1 MYAGYMQVF
10 TILYKELEYWWISV
24 SDEGKE
30 PTPSPPLHSY
40 WRMTVTSS
48 FPLCPL
54 YKIGHRKNGK
64 KTQGIEL
71 NWISGTMPSLC
82 TDFGIW
88 WALNLGYTPPQMGS
102 FKEVIV
108 ASSLHASHLESGG

>member
-40 WRMTVTSS
+40 
-48 FPLCPL
+48 
-54 YKIGHRKNGK
+54 
-64 KTQGIEL
+64 
-71 NWISGTMPSLC
+71 
-82 TDFGIW
+82 
-88 WALNLGYTPPQMGS
+88 
-102 FKEVIV
+102 
-108 ASSLHASHLESGG
+108 